1 MFYFLVISIY
11 LFIIH
16 CCLLIFDFFLPHN
29 FVLYRTLSAM
39 DRGFPSLAAH
49 SHVEGASTR
58 TSGGGSG
65 THSMTDRPSSA
76 LARGV
81 QITDY
86 SETKVNPD
94 PIMLEESEV
103 LLEEY
108 LSPRKLVLT
117 RKKSF
122 FNSRVLLFIYFS
134 LF

>member
-1 MFYFLVISIY
+1 
-11 LFIIH
+11 
-16 CCLLIFDFFLPHN
+16 
-29 FVLYRTLSAM
+29 
-39 DRGFPSLAAH
+39 
-49 SHVEGASTR
+49 
-58 TSGGGSG
+58 
-65 THSMTDRPSSA
+65 MTDRPSSA

-117 RKKSF
+117 QKKSF
-122 FNSRVLLFIYFS
+122 LNSRVLHIIYFS